1 MAVTSRTALLDPIR
15 RPEAA
20 EAGDGTAVAAWHA
33 GWTAVVGLS
42 ALGGAWLGRPLAAP
56 EALALAVMAA
66 PGVAGLALLARD
78 TTTLRTALTTLWAL
92 TALTAAALAGGAAG
106 PLAGFVFAPLAA
118 GLALGGRRRTGLGA
132 LASVGAALVGV
143 ISTVAIGPATPGGGL
158 AGPRP

>member
-20 EAGDGTAVAAWHA
+20 EAGDGAAVAAWHA

-42 ALGGAWLGRPLAAP
+42 ALGAAWLGRPLAAP

-78 TTTLRTALTTLWAL
+78 TTALRTALTTLWAL
-92 TALTAAALAGGAAG
+92 AALTADDENA
-106 PLAGFVFAPLAA
+106 
-118 GLALGGRRRTGLGA
+118 
-132 LASVGAALVGV
+132 
-143 ISTVAIGPATPGGGL
+143 
-158 AGPRP
+158 